1 MMARMVVPLDTLQQL
16 LQQARVA
23 GNAELVAQLEQAIR
37 DAKPV
42 KNPNAI
48 DDWDDARETFQA
60 GNLTI
65 KKDAIRDAARLIF
78 EIADAN
84 PELRE
89 KALGLFSR
97 AMRNGES

>member
-1 MMARMVVPLDTLQQL
+1 MAKMVVPMDTLQQL
-16 LQQARVA
+16 LQQARMS
-23 GNAELVAQLEQAIR
+23 GNAELTAQLEKAIA
-37 DAKPV
+37 DAKTLKSV
-42 KNPNAI
+42 NEI
-48 DDWDDARETFQA
+48 DSWEDAQKLA
-60 GNLTI
+60 KKGNLTI
-65 KKDAIRDAARLIF
+65 KKEAIRDAARLIF

>member
-1 MMARMVVPLDTLQQL
+1 MAKMVVPMDTLQQL

-23 GNAELVAQLEQAIR
+23 GNAELTAQLEKAIA
-37 DAKPV
+37 DAKTLKSV
-42 KNPNAI
+42 NEI
-48 DDWDDARETFQA
+48 DSWEDAQKLA
-60 GNLTI
+60 KKGNLTI
-65 KKDAIRDAARLIF
+65 KKEAIRDAARLIF

-97 AMRNGES
+97 AMRNGSDS

>member
-1 MMARMVVPLDTLQQL
+1 MMARMVVTMDTLQQL
-16 LQQARVA
+16 LQQARMS

-48 DDWDDARETFQA
+48 DDWDDAREAFQA

-65 KKDAIRDAARLIF
+65 KKESVREAARVLF
-78 EIADAN
+78 AIADHT
-84 PELRE
+84 PQYRE
-89 KALGLFSR
+89 KVLQLFSR